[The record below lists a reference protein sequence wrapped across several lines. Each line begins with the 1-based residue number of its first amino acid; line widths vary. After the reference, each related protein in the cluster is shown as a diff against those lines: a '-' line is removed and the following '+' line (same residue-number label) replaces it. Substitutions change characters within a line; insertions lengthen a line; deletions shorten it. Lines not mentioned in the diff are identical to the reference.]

1 MMRTALDEFNEKK
14 SMVEVKKVSQY
25 QMQSTGL
32 LKRGW
37 MLTLTHYF
45 QAGAAYYQKT
55 NVL

>member
-1 MMRTALDEFNEKK
+1 MMRTALNELNEKK
-14 SMVEVKKVSQY
+14 SIVEVKKGSQN

-45 QAGAAYYQKT
+45 RAR
-55 NVL
+55 